1 MQSLSLVE
9 YKVNFYEVITLNDN
23 ERELPTF
30 MLVDG
35 MALLF
40 RAFYATAVTGQF
52 MINSKGVPTNAVQGF
67 LKHMLTAVEHFS
79 PTHVAVCWD
88 MGSKTFR
95 NELFGEYKANRSTPP
110 VEMIPQFELVKRAVE
125 AFDIPNIGLEGF
137 EADDCIG
144 TLAKASMSHSQVYIL
159 TGDQDM
165 LQLLEDNISVVL
177 LKKGYG
183 NYEVHNTE
191 SFFEWKGITPRQ
203 MIDLKALM
211 GDPSD
216 NYPGVKGIGE
226 KTALKLLIE
235 YKSIEGILENVQA
248 LTKTQRAKIEEAV
261 DMLHLSRKLA
271 EIKCDVPVSCSL
283 EDSLY
288 SYDRE
293 KVKQMALDH
302 EFKALQRMII

>member
-1 MQSLSLVE
+1 M
-9 YKVNFYEVITLNDN
+9 NDN
-23 ERELPTF
+23 QRELPTF

-67 LKHMLTAVEHFS
+67 LKHMLTAVDHFS

-144 TLAKASMSHSQVYIL
+144 TLAKASMSHSLVYIL

-177 LKKGYG
+177 LKKGFG
-183 NYEVHNTE
+183 NYEVHNSA

-226 KTALKLLIE
+226 KTALKLLIQYE
-235 YKSIEGILENVQA
+235 SIEGILENVQA
-248 LTKTQRAKIEEAV
+248 LTKTQQAKIEEAV

-271 EIKCDVPVSCSL
+271 EIKCDVPVTCSL
-283 EDSLY
+283 EDSLF
-288 SYDRE
+288 SYDKE

-302 EFKALQRMII
+302 EFKTLQRMII

>member
-1 MQSLSLVE
+1 MIKQE
-9 YKVNFYEVITLNDN
+9 NDQRPTL
-23 ERELPTF
+23 

-40 RAFYATAVTGQF
+40 RAFYATAVNGQF

-67 LKHMLTAVEHFS
+67 LKHLLIATDHFS
-79 PTHVAVCWD
+79 PSHVAVCWD
-88 MGSKTFR
+88 MGSQTFR
-95 NELFGEYKANRSTPP
+95 NELFDGYKANRSEAP
-110 VEMIPQFELVKRAVE
+110 VEMIPQFDLAKEAVE
-125 AFDIPNIGLEGF
+125 AFDIPNIGLVGY

-144 TLAKASMSHSQVYIL
+144 TIAKASATESRVGIL

-165 LQLLEDNISVVL
+165 LQLLEDNISVAL
-177 LKKGYG
+177 LKKGFG
-183 NYEVHNTE
+183 NYEVHNPS

-211 GDPSD
+211 GDTAD

-235 YKSIEGILENVQA
+235 YGSIEGILENLSS
-248 LTKTQRAKIEEAV
+248 LTKGQQSKIEAELE
-261 DMLHLSRKLA
+261 MLHVSRQLA

-283 EDSLY
+283 TEAHLHYDED
-288 SYDRE
+288 R
-293 KVKQMALDH
+293 VRQMLEEH
-302 EFKALQRMII
+302 EFKSVLRML

>member
-1 MQSLSLVE
+1 MLE
-9 YKVNFYEVITLNDN
+9 IET
-23 ERELPTF
+23 ERKPSF

-67 LKHMLTAVEHFS
+67 LKHMLTAVDRFS
-79 PTHVAVCWD
+79 PSHVAVCWD

-95 NELFGEYKANRSTPP
+95 NELFEGYKANRSTAP
-110 VEMIPQFELVKRAVE
+110 VEMIPQFDLAKQAVE
-125 AFDIPNIGLEGF
+125 AFDIPNIGLSGY

-144 TLAKASMSHSQVYIL
+144 TIAKAASNESRIGIL

-165 LQLLEDNISVVL
+165 LQLLDENISVLL

-183 NYEVHNTE
+183 NYEIHNPN
-191 SFFEWKGITPRQ
+191 SFFDWKGITPSQ
-203 MIDLKALM
+203 MVDLKALM
-211 GDPSD
+211 GDTAD

-235 YKSIEGILENVQA
+235 YKNIEGILENIGS
-248 LTKTQRAKIEEAV
+248 LTKGQQAKIEAAV

-271 EIKCDVPVSCSL
+271 AIKCDVPVSCSL
-283 EDSLY
+283 NDAVY
-288 SYDRE
+288 QFDRE
-293 KVKQMALDH
+293 KVKQLAKDH
-302 EFKALQRMII
+302 EFKGLLRIL